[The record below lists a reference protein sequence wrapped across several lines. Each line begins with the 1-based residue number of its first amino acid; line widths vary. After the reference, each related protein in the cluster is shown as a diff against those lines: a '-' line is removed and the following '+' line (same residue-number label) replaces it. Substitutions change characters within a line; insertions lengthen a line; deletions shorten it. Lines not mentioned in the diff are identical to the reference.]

1 METWSERES
10 ITHAQ
15 WPSHT
20 ANAKSCSCGCTALL
34 LPAPP
39 SPAVS
44 DVLPPQYLSRAT
56 HPAHQPPHPPP
67 LPLPAPCARL
77 STSAHAARG
86 PRQIATQSRFAT
98 KQCTPRVPRPPRP
111 CMPAPGPDGERA
123 QRTQNRNPHRLP
135 TAEPL
140 TDCRLPSHCLDRSRF
155 VRTTA
160 AHPPPHPTPS
170 PGRPLSEASPT
181 PPLPHASCYS
191 SFASRSDA
199 VSSRYSSSRSS
210 AGSAYTTSQ
219 PAHLHWGGADLFLQ
233 RRRVPSRARARA
245 PSR

>member
-1 METWSERES
+1 MQT
-10 ITHAQ
+10 
-15 WPSHT
+15 
-20 ANAKSCSCGCTALL
+20 AKSCVHSRGCTALL
-34 LPAPP
+34 LPAPL
-39 SPAVS
+39 SSAVS
-44 DVLPPQYLSRAT
+44 DAVPAAPIPQPRHASRPST
-56 HPAHQPPHPPP
+56 PSPPP

-210 AGSAYTTSQ
+210 AGSA
-219 PAHLHWGGADLFLQ
+219 
-233 RRRVPSRARARA
+233 
-245 PSR
+245 